1 MGNQQSTQ
9 AKEENRR
16 SNRLSKPL
24 TKKLALSS
32 PQLSREE
39 FESSEF
45 GSGLIGWENP
55 WVGSSISD
63 LKSYPDTRARELSA
77 ARFESIS
84 TVPEYQQPIEAPI
97 TIRDPQPP
105 PRRALATSVA
115 AKRASQ
121 PVISSTKHQESGPSQ
136 HPRRANSVQISLQ
149 RRESVIYESPIEE
162 AASSNTH
169 FTVGNQRF
177 SLIRRR
183 SLLTRPGV
191 ATRRTTGAIR
201 RAPSPIGEPD
211 MVGSASTFLD
221 WSLPQRP
228 ALDTTFPRRPT
239 SPADARYTQLG
250 ALKLGSLRVVNGAAS
265 PCPSERVP
273 LERCV
278 DDSGLGRGNPNA
290 TGPQAMSV
298 VPIVSEIS
306 KSDDTPG
313 SPFSFEKSPVIS
325 VPLMSKALFTRELED
340 EGIAMCDD
348 SREKNLTGLV
358 LDHSP
363 SRSVDKSDSGYSSAA
378 SCHSDQRSRKGTP
391 LDSQLSISAIPDDKS
406 PQRRQNVQE
415 CAKPGNFSLP
425 NPNSSRWY
433 DGNGPN
439 ALVRPGHGLRRST
452 LCAPRYSEYR
462 TQNDTMEPKKTS
474 PPPVLLRK
482 QALSTNGFPYADR
495 CSVSTFDTT
504 YSSGSSTTLER
515 TRTTSCTRGANDRS
529 ESQMHR
535 STSELHLDQ
544 SLKRQME
551 VSHSRSRSRT
561 NGRVWSQRPGVEVPP
576 LPTILSPG
584 LIVSGEDSKED
595 SFLPQVRGRP
605 RSRSQDY
612 RRRKLTKGQ
621 PRPPLPTAM
630 SITP

>member
-55 WVGSSISD
+55 WVGSTISD
-63 LKSYPDTRARELSA
+63 LKSYPDTRTRELSNS
-77 ARFESIS
+77 RFESTS
-84 TVPEYQQPIEAPI
+84 TVPAYQQSIKAPI
-97 TIRDPQPP
+97 TLRDPQPP
-105 PRRALATSVA
+105 RHALATSVA

-121 PVISSTKHQESGPSQ
+121 PVISSTKNQESGPSQ

-149 RRESVIYESPIEE
+149 RHESVIYESPIED

-201 RAPSPIGEPD
+201 RAPSPIGEPEI
-211 MVGSASTFLD
+211 VGSASTFLD

-228 ALDTTFPRRPT
+228 TLDTTFPRRPT

-265 PCPSERVP
+265 PCPSERIP
-273 LERCV
+273 LERCT
-278 DDSGLGRGNPNA
+278 DDAGLGRGNSNT
-290 TGPQAMSV
+290 TGPQAMGV

-306 KSDDTPG
+306 KPDDTPG

-348 SREKNLTGLV
+348 SREKNLTELV

-378 SCHSDQRSRKGTP
+378 SCHSDQRSRKGTS
-391 LDSQLSISAIPDDKS
+391 LDSQLSVSAIADDKS
-406 PQRRQNVQE
+406 PQRRQNGQE
-415 CAKPGNFSLP
+415 GTKPGNFSLP
-425 NPNSSRWY
+425 NPSSSRWY

-439 ALVRPGHGLRRST
+439 VLVRPGRGLRRST

-462 TQNDTMEPKKTS
+462 TQNDTMESKKSSS
-474 PPPVLLRK
+474 PPGLLRK
-482 QALSTNGFPYADR
+482 QALSTEGPLYADY
-495 CSVSTFDTT
+495 CPVSTFDTP
-504 YSSGSSTTLER
+504 YSSSSSTMLER
-515 TRTTSCTRGANDRS
+515 TRTTSGTRGANDRS
-529 ESQMHR
+529 ESRMHRR
-535 STSELHLDQ
+535 STSDFHLDQ

-584 LIVSGEDSKED
+584 LVVSGEDSKED
-595 SFLPQVRGRP
+595 SAPPQVRGRT

-612 RRRKLTKGQ
+612 RRRKLTKEQ
-621 PRPPLPTAM
+621 PQPPLPTTT